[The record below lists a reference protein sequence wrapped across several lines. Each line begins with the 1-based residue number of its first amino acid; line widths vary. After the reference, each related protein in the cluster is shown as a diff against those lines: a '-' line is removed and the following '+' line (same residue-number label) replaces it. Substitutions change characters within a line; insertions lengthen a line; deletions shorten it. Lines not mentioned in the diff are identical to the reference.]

1 MRYLF
6 LEDFAHRRSQVRRYL
21 AVVSRTEREVR
32 LNGNRKLDTDRLHVL
47 RAGTFLILYNLVEAS
62 ARAALEAI
70 HDAMSSERVPFS
82 ALNAGIRRVVIK
94 GFKRNADV
102 DKHAEMVDVPVEF
115 VSVSLDI
122 EYHFSGN
129 VDSRLI
135 GKIAERYGF
144 SSQTEYVMTQGGKDL
159 KSVKDNRNDLA
170 HGLVSYDEIGR
181 KYTTRDLIGVVYR
194 TILYV
199 ENILSNVADY
209 LDAKGYKGT

>member
-70 HDAMSSERVPFS
+70 YDAMSSERVPFS
-82 ALNAGIRRVVIK
+82 ALNAGIRREVIK